1 MSVVVSCTFMFVVPI
16 PVAVTVPWPS
26 TVATSESNVLN
37 SYVLPSIFSFI
48 RLNPIVVFS
57 SIF

>member
-37 SYVLPSIFSFI
+37 SYVLPSIFSFNKLI
-48 RLNPIVVFS
+48 N
-57 SIF
+57 